1 MFSND
6 VETTSIWH
14 NSLRDETGLKVWKE
28 GMPGL
33 LDLYEK
39 YQIKTTFFFT
49 GHIARLY
56 PEIVKMVLPYG
67 HEVASHG
74 LSHEREDGF
83 DVMPLKLQK
92 KHLSESKKILED
104 ISGQEVISFRAPALR
119 VNNQTVLAL
128 KECGFKIDSSVA
140 SQRFDMFM
148 SFGGVEK
155 LKWLSAPRKPYMTSD
170 SSLFKKGEKGVVE
183 IPVSASILP
192 YLSTTMRIFPT
203 LTKFQRSILA
213 TETSMTGKPI
223 VFITHP
229 NEFIDESNEK
239 REENKRASNP
249 LASLLQDS
257 VRSRLKVKNLGPKG
271 ILIYED
277 HLKYF
282 VKNEF
287 RCCTIRDYCIE
298 NSFLNK
304 SQTIPEFQS

>member
-28 GMPGL
+28 GMPRL

-39 YQIKTTFFFT
+39 YEIKTTFFFT
-49 GHIARLY
+49 GHIAKLY
-56 PEIVKMVLPYG
+56 PDIVKMVLPHG

-74 LSHEREDGF
+74 LSHHKEDGF
-83 DVMPLKLQK
+83 DVMPLKMQK

-104 ISGQEVISFRAPALR
+104 ISGEEVISFRAPALR
-119 VNNQTVLAL
+119 VNDQTVIAL

-155 LKWLSAPRKPYMTSD
+155 LKWLSAPRKPYITSD
-170 SSLFKKGEKGVVE
+170 SSLFKKGENGVVE

-192 YLSTTMRIFPT
+192 YLSTTMRIFPN
-203 LTKFQRSILA
+203 LTRIQRSFLA
-213 TETSMTGKPI
+213 NETALTGKPI

-229 NEFIDESNEK
+229 NEFIDESHEK
-239 REENKRASNP
+239 REQNKRASGAV
-249 LASLLQDS
+249 ASFLQDTL
-257 VRSRLKVKNLGPKG
+257 RSKLKTKNLGLKG
-271 ILIYED
+271 IPIYES
-277 HLKYF
+277 HLTYF

-287 RCCTIRDYCIE
+287 KLCTIRDYCLE
-298 NSFLNK
+298 NNLLNE
-304 SQTIPEFQS
+304 SQIIAELQT

>member
-28 GMPGL
+28 GMPRL

-49 GHIARLY
+49 GHIAKLY
-56 PEIVKMVLPYG
+56 PEIVKMVLPFG

-74 LSHEREDGF
+74 LSHQREDGF
-83 DVMPLKLQK
+83 DIMPLELQK

-104 ISGQEVISFRAPALR
+104 ISGEEVISFRAPALR

-155 LKWLSAPRKPYMTSD
+155 LKWLYAPRKPYITSD
-170 SSLFKKGEKGVVE
+170 SSLFKKGENGVVE

-192 YLSTTMRIFPT
+192 YLSTTMRIFPN
-203 LTKFQRSILA
+203 LTKFQRLILA
-213 TETSMTGKPI
+213 NETSLTGKPI

-229 NEFIDESNEK
+229 NEFIDESTEQ

-249 LASLLQDS
+249 LASLFQDT
-257 VRSRLKVKNLGPKG
+257 VRSRLKIKNLGPKG
-271 ILIYED
+271 IPIYED
-277 HLKYF
+277 HLNYF
-282 VKNEF
+282 VKNKF

-298 NSFLNK
+298 NSFLNN
-304 SQTIPEFQS
+304 SRTIPEFQS

>member
-28 GMPGL
+28 GMPRL

-49 GHIARLY
+49 GHIAKLY
-56 PEIVKMVLPYG
+56 PEIVKMVLPFG

-74 LSHEREDGF
+74 LSHQREDGF
-83 DVMPLKLQK
+83 DIMPLELQK

-104 ISGQEVISFRAPALR
+104 ISGEEVISFRAPALR

-155 LKWLSAPRKPYMTSD
+155 LKWLSAPRKPYITSD
-170 SSLFKKGEKGVVE
+170 SSLFKKGENGVVE

-192 YLSTTMRIFPT
+192 YLSTTMRIFPN
-203 LTKFQRSILA
+203 LTKFQRLILA
-213 TETSMTGKPI
+213 KESSLTGKPI

-229 NEFIDESNEK
+229 NEFIDESTEQ

-249 LASLLQDS
+249 LASLFQDT
-257 VRSRLKVKNLGPKG
+257 VRSRLKIKNLGPKG
-271 ILIYED
+271 IPIYED
-277 HLKYF
+277 HLNYF

-298 NSFLNK
+298 NSFLNN

>member
-28 GMPGL
+28 GMPRL
-33 LDLYEK
+33 LDLYQK

-49 GHIARLY
+49 GHIAKLY
-56 PEIVKMVLPYG
+56 PDIVKMVMPYG

-83 DVMPLKLQK
+83 DVMPLELQK

-104 ISGQEVISFRAPALR
+104 ISGEEVISFRAPALR

-155 LKWLSAPRKPYMTSD
+155 LKWLTAPRKPYVTSD
-170 SSLFKKGEKGVVE
+170 SSLFKKGKNGVVE
-183 IPVSASILP
+183 VPVSASILP
-192 YLSTTMRIFPT
+192 YLSTTMRIFPA
-203 LTKFQRSILA
+203 LTRFQRSILA
-213 TETSMTGKPI
+213 NETSMTGKPI

-229 NEFIDESNEK
+229 NEFIDESQEK
-239 REENKRASNP
+239 REENKRASNAF
-249 LASLLQDS
+249 ASFLQDT
-257 VRSRLKVKNLGPKG
+257 VRSRLKIKNLGPDG
-271 ILIYED
+271 IPIYED

-282 VKNEF
+282 ANNHF
-287 RCCTIRDYCIE
+287 RFCTIRDYCIE
-298 NSFLNK
+298 NSLINN
-304 SQTIPEFQS
+304 SQTIAEFQP

>member
-28 GMPGL
+28 GMPRL

-49 GHIARLY
+49 GHIAKLY
-56 PEIVKMVLPYG
+56 PEIVKMVLPFG

-74 LSHEREDGF
+74 LSHQREDGF
-83 DVMPLKLQK
+83 DIMPLELQK

-104 ISGQEVISFRAPALR
+104 ISGEEVISFRAPALR

-155 LKWLSAPRKPYMTSD
+155 LKWLYAPRKPYITSD
-170 SSLFKKGEKGVVE
+170 SSLFKKGENGVVE

-192 YLSTTMRIFPT
+192 YLSTTMRIFPN
-203 LTKFQRSILA
+203 LTKFQRLILA
-213 TETSMTGKPI
+213 KESSLTGKPI

-229 NEFIDESNEK
+229 NEFIDESTEQ

-249 LASLLQDS
+249 LASLFQDT
-257 VRSRLKVKNLGPKG
+257 VRSRLKIKNLGPKG
-271 ILIYED
+271 IPIYED
-277 HLKYF
+277 HLNYF

-298 NSFLNK
+298 NSFLNN

>member
-28 GMPGL
+28 GMPRL

-56 PEIVKMVLPYG
+56 PDIVKMVIPHG
-67 HEVASHG
+67 HEVGSHG
-74 LSHEREDGF
+74 LSHHKEDGF
-83 DVMPLKLQK
+83 DVMPLDMQK
-92 KHLSESKKILED
+92 EHLTESKKILED
-104 ISGQEVISFRAPALR
+104 ISGEEIISFRAPALR
-119 VNNQTVLAL
+119 VNNETVLAL

-155 LKWLSAPRKPYMTSD
+155 LKWLTAPRKPYITSD
-170 SSLFKKGEKGVVE
+170 SSLFKRGENGVVE
-183 IPVSASILP
+183 VPVSASILP
-192 YLSTTMRIFPT
+192 YLSTTMRIFPKIT
-203 LTKFQRSILA
+203 RFQRSILA
-213 TETSMTGKPI
+213 KETAMTGKPI

-229 NEFIDESNEK
+229 NEFIDESGEK

-249 LASLLQDS
+249 LASFLQDT
-257 VRSRLKVKNLGPKG
+257 VRSRLKTKNLGIEG
-271 ILIYED
+271 IPIYEG

-282 VKNEF
+282 VQNGF
-287 RCCTIRDYCIE
+287 RFSTIRDYCLE
-298 NSFLNK
+298 NGLLKNSYAA
-304 SQTIPEFQS
+304 SEFQT